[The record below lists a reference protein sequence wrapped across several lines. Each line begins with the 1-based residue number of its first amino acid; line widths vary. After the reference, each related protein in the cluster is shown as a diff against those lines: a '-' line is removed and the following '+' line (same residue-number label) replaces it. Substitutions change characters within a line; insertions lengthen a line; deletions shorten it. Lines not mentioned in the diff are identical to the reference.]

1 MDRYIVHVDMDA
13 FFAAIEQRDNKDLRN
28 KPVVIG
34 ADPKGGRGRGVVS
47 TCSYEARK
55 FGIHSA
61 MPISIAYKK
70 CPQAVFLRPDMKKYG
85 KVSRDIF
92 EIFYTFTP
100 KVEVIS
106 VDEAFLDITGSF
118 HIFGTPSETGRLIK
132 SKIKNDIGLTASIG
146 LAPTKMAAKI
156 ASDLSKPDGFI
167 EVTDDNLLDF
177 LRPLEVSKI
186 SGLGAKSKAILNDRG
201 IKTIGELAKADLE
214 SIKNIFGKNGMSLW
228 FLANGID
235 DRGVE
240 NSTEV
245 KSISNEFTFDSDTND
260 RQKIEKI
267 LMHLSEKVSARL
279 REEGFR
285 GKTVTLKIRL
295 EGFSTY
301 NRSMSLVK
309 ATSFVD
315 TTYKTAI
322 KLFNE
327 FNLKGKKVRLI
338 GVKVSNL
345 IPKDSRDTLFT
356 GVDDEKKE
364 RLHEAGDK
372 LREKF
377 GSKAIYRAANL

>member
-1 MDRYIVHVDMDA
+1 
-13 FFAAIEQRDNKDLRN
+13 
-28 KPVVIG
+28 
-34 ADPKGGRGRGVVS
+34 
-47 TCSYEARK
+47 
-55 FGIHSA
+55 
-61 MPISIAYKK
+61 
-70 CPQAVFLRPDMKKYG
+70 MKKYG